1 MNLTAARYRRARSI
15 VSYWR
20 DGELVLENYLTGA
33 ALSPDPRSIAVL
45 HFFDTWRTMAQCC
58 ASLGDY
64 DLASVAAVVRQFTE
78 LAFLLRKGSRE
89 AKRDAQ
95 VEKIWRPWLP
105 AAGYLH
111 FSLRDT
117 IYEANEAVLLR
128 KMRRR
133 TLEQRPPSPAEH
145 YPKARSM
152 ALPAPRAD
160 GEFPRVLLERR
171 TWRRFSS
178 KPVSLA
184 DLATLLGLTWG
195 IQAWFQLRG
204 GPCVALKTSPSGGAR
219 HPTEVY
225 VLARRVAGL
234 PPGLY
239 HYAADRHGLEAL
251 KRGVTTR
258 QIRRYLGQQ
267 KWFQTAAAVM
277 LMTAVL
283 PRMQWKY
290 NDTGAYRTLFVDAG
304 HLCQT
309 FCLVATWLGLAPFCT
324 QALADSIIEK
334 DLGIDGTSEPVL
346 YAAGVGARPAGTPWA
361 PEPKGSRWI
370 VSARPSDPLG
380 RHTLGRHTRLGIG
393 KF

>member
-1 MNLTAARYRRARSI
+1 M
-15 VSYWR
+15 
-20 DGELVLENYLTGA
+20 
-33 ALSPDPRSIAVL
+33 L

-184 DLATLLGLTWG
+184 D
-195 IQAWFQLRG
+195 
-204 GPCVALKTSPSGGAR
+204 
-219 HPTEVY
+219 
-225 VLARRVAGL
+225 
-234 PPGLY
+234 

-334 DLGIDGTSEPVL
+334 DFGIDGTSEPVL